1 MTVFLV
7 VAAVA
12 LVVLGVTLALRS
24 RTTITPDVAEDEEWL
39 DRVAGA
45 APPDDEPE
53 NTNPAT
59 ITIASAP
66 NVPAVA
72 TVRRAKTP
80 ADLPPQT
87 RRGFH

>member
-45 APPDDEPE
+45 APPDDEP
-53 NTNPAT
+53 TA
-59 ITIASAP
+59 
-66 NVPAVA
+66 
-72 TVRRAKTP
+72 RRASRP
-80 ADLPPQT
+80 SEMPM
-87 RRGFH
+87 RRQS